1 MIKLQFT
8 CTCEFFMNS
17 FLIYFKNISDEGLI
31 AMANSCHSLNY
42 LNISL
47 CTRVT
52 DATLLALGRQC
63 HELSIF
69 EASGCIL
76 LTDPGFINLS
86 KVYF

>member
-1 MIKLQFT
+1 MIFNM
-8 CTCEFFMNS
+8 FIIF
-17 FLIYFKNISDEGLI
+17 FKNISDEGLI
-31 AMANSCHSLNY
+31 AVANSCHSLNY

-63 HELSIF
+63 HELYIF

-76 LTDPGFINLS
+76 LTDPGFISLS
-86 KVYF
+86 KVNFSIEPCLTTN